1 LVTEDSEEESY
12 VLTASIRKSRSSKKN
27 KRKTRGGK
35 NQPSAD
41 SVHSK
46 GDESKVS
53 PRFNLRERK
62 PLKSYQMIG
71 IIWNCR
77 GVAKKGISTYIKE
90 LIWDHKVDFIGIQE
104 TKKKSYSDN
113 FFRKLDN
120 AKEFSWHWTPSSG
133 KSRGMLSGIKNDRF
147 DVESFDIGDYM
158 IIANV
163 FDKNLKK
170 HWSLANIFLSELS
183 NFCFKPKYPILMG
196 GDFNILRYSS
206 EKNKKFNENNF
217 SSVFNLIINAYE
229 LRELPHLCSSIV
241 P

>member
-1 LVTEDSEEESY
+1 
-12 VLTASIRKSRSSKKN
+12 
-27 KRKTRGGK
+27 
-35 NQPSAD
+35 
-41 SVHSK
+41 
-46 GDESKVS
+46 
-53 PRFNLRERK
+53 
-62 PLKSYQMIG
+62 
-71 IIWNCR
+71 
-77 GVAKKGISTYIKE
+77 
-90 LIWDHKVDFIGIQE
+90 
-104 TKKKSYSDN
+104 
-113 FFRKLDN
+113 
-120 AKEFSWHWTPSSG
+120 
-133 KSRGMLSGIKNDRF
+133 MLSGIKNDRF

-170 HWSLANIFLSELS
+170 HWSLANIYGLAQDEFKVSFLSELS
-183 NFCFKPKYPILMG
+183 NFCFKAKYPILMD